1 MSGRRRRGRKK
12 PKGAFGRIGFYK
24 MTPVDR
30 TAAIVTSTSAG
41 QRRVI
46 KTQKPKKKRWQ
57 KLSRA
62 RLEMRFKQ
70 LQQLEEAERQ
80 EKPKPS

>member
-30 TAAIVTSTSAG
+30 TAAIVHCNKHERGST
-41 QRRVI
+41 
-46 KTQKPKKKRWQ
+46 
-57 KLSRA
+57 
-62 RLEMRFKQ
+62 
-70 LQQLEEAERQ
+70 
-80 EKPKPS
+80 PSN